1 MPTKVEDAKAAANN
15 VGEAAGVGN
24 ILPDH
29 LIVWS
34 FEDTFKNIKKYY
46 HRQF

>member
-29 LIVWS
+29 LIV
-34 FEDTFKNIKKYY
+34 
-46 HRQF
+46 